1 MSMTSQNIARRRLL
15 NQGILGGDFSKP
27 EDIVRWMG
35 CVQAQDFA
43 QAKWAI
49 GRRGKDITE
58 PMIDKAF
65 NEGRI
70 LRTHI
75 LRPTW
80 HFVLPED
87 IGWMLSLTA
96 PKIKAFSKSLYRKLG
111 IDEEL
116 LKRSKKIFSRALTGG
131 NQMTREELM
140 ALLRKGRINT
150 DDIRSNFFLMDAELD
165 GLICSGPRRG
175 RQFTYV
181 LLRERVPELL
191 TLGQEAAIAGL
202 TTRYFRSRGPATLQD
217 FCWWSGFSLSQAK
230 RGLEMIKDKLTF
242 EVVNGQAYWFY
253 VDKTAHMP
261 VRNSVIL
268 LPAFDEFTVAYK
280 DRSDVLDPAHNKRSG
295 NGLKPVIVIN
305 GRIAG
310 TWRRV
315 IQKEK
320 VLVETSPFGVPD
332 KVTFEKMRKEA
343 KRVALFMQ

>member
-1 MSMTSQNIARRRLL
+1 MSMTSQNIAWRRLL
-15 NQGILGGDFSKP
+15 NQGILSGGFSMP
-27 EDIVRWMG
+27 EEVVRWMG

-49 GRRGKDITE
+49 GRRGQDITGA
-58 PMIDKAF
+58 MIDKAF

-111 IDEEL
+111 IDEGL

-175 RQFTYV
+175 RQFTYA
-181 LLRERVPELL
+181 LLKERVPEFP
-191 TLGQEAAIAGL
+191 TRGQEAAIAEL

-217 FCWWSGFSLSQAK
+217 FSWWSGFSLSQAK
-230 RGLEMIKDKLTF
+230 RGLEMNKDKLAC
-242 EVVNGQAYWFY
+242 EVVNGQAYWFSA
-253 VDKTAHMP
+253 DKTAHTP
-261 VRNSVIL
+261 LRSSIIL
-268 LPAFDEFTVAYK
+268 LPAFDEYAVAYR
-280 DRSDVLDPAHNKRSG
+280 DRSDVLDPFYNKRSA

-315 IQKEK
+315 IQKEEAP
-320 VLVETSPFGVPD
+320 VETSPFGVPD
-332 KVTFEKMRKEA
+332 KATFAKIRMEA
-343 KRVALFMQ
+343 KRVESFMR

>member
-1 MSMTSQNIARRRLL
+1 MTSQNIARRRLL
-15 NQGILGGDFSKP
+15 NQGILGGGFSMP
-27 EDIVRWMG
+27 EDLVRWMG

-49 GRRGKDITE
+49 GRRGQDITVA
-58 PMIDKAF
+58 MIDKAF

-96 PKIKAFSKSLYRKLG
+96 PKIKAFNKGLHRKLG
-111 IDEEL
+111 IDEGL
-116 LKRSKKIFSRALTGG
+116 LRRSKKIFSKALTGG

-140 ALLRKGRINT
+140 AQLRKGKIDT
-150 DDIRSNFFLMDAELD
+150 DDIRSSFFLMDAELD

-175 RQFTYV
+175 RQFTYA
-181 LLRERVPELL
+181 LLKERVPELL
-191 TLGQEAAIAGL
+191 TLGQEAGIAEL

-217 FCWWSGFSLSQAK
+217 FSWWSGFSLSQAK
-230 RGLEMIKDKLTF
+230 RGLEVNKDKLACA
-242 EVVNGQAYWFY
+242 VVNGQAYWFSA
-253 VDKTAHMP
+253 DKTAHTP
-261 VRNSVIL
+261 RRNSVIL
-268 LPAFDEFTVAYK
+268 LPAFDEYTVAYK
-280 DRSDVLDPAHNKRSG
+280 DRSDVLDPAYNKRSA

-320 VLVETSPFGVPD
+320 VLVETSFFGVPG
-332 KVTFEKMRKEA
+332 KATFEKVRKEV
-343 KRVALFMQ
+343 KRVTSFMR